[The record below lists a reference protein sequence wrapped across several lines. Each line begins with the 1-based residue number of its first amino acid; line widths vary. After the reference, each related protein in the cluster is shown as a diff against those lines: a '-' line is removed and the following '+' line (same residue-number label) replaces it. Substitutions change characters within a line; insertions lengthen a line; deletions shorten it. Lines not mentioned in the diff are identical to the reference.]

1 MKALR
6 HRNRKDRTMEKM
18 IMIPEERYLKML
30 ESYDKAVEELYQL
43 REVLDEL
50 GRPIGFQEK
59 ATKDKITMA
68 NSTQVSKHVSTQDT
82 IHARLRAERGRG
94 AFVED

>member
-1 MKALR
+1 
-6 HRNRKDRTMEKM
+6 MEKM

-68 NSTQVSKHVSTQDT
+68 NSTQDSKQVSTQDT
-82 IHARLRAERGRG
+82 IHARLSGRRSCG
-94 AFVED
+94 PSWNVYGRM

>member
-1 MKALR
+1 
-6 HRNRKDRTMEKM
+6 MEKM

-68 NSTQVSKHVSTQDT
+68 NSTQVSKQVSTQDT
-82 IHARLRAERGRG
+82 IHARLRAEWGRG

>member
-1 MKALR
+1 
-6 HRNRKDRTMEKM
+6 M

-68 NSTQVSKHVSTQDT
+68 NSTQVSKQVSTKDT

>member
-1 MKALR
+1 
-6 HRNRKDRTMEKM
+6 M

-68 NSTQVSKHVSTQDT
+68 ISKQVSTQDT

>member
-1 MKALR
+1 
-6 HRNRKDRTMEKM
+6 M

-68 NSTQVSKHVSTQDT
+68 NSTQVSTQDT